1 MAWAITDDIIGVT
14 PITQV
19 DTVQRHPEGMI
30 VHAVESVS
38 QGGGEFLYLKGV
50 VGTVAGSLVCYDQ
63 INHTTTLGAPAAA
76 NSGAPL
82 VVAMAATIANSWGW
96 YATMGAVTV
105 QKDGTGLT
113 AGGSVGLG
121 TAAGQVG
128 ALTAGKQILGA
139 RVVNTVAGGVSTAI
153 ISLNRPIAQ
162 GAIT

>member
-50 VGTVAGSLVCYDQ
+50 VGTVAGSLVSYDQ

-82 VVAMAATIANSWGW
+82 AVAMGPIVANSWGW
-96 YATMGAVTV
+96 YQTMGAATV
-105 QKDGTGLT
+105 AKDGTGLT
-113 AGGSVGLG
+113 GGSTVGLG
-121 TAAGQVG
+121 TVAGTCG
-128 ALTAGKQILGA
+128 ANTAGKQLLGA
-139 RVVNTVAGGVSTAI
+139 RVVNTAAAGAATAI
-153 ISLNRPIAQ
+153 LSLNRPVAQ
-162 GAIT
+162 GAI